1 MAGAGTARARVIIL
15 ALMQPEL
22 ASTPTTLPPRLK
34 LWAVA
39 TRWLLAL
46 LLFCALLLGLGWA
59 LLHWMIVPRIDEFRP
74 ALQNL
79 ARQATGLQIE
89 IGQLQAR
96 SSGLMPSFELSQ
108 VSLLDTQG
116 QPALRLPRVLVAISP
131 RSVAKLGLEQL
142 VIEGAELE
150 LRRTRDGRLVLAGID
165 MSAAPQMEIQPA
177 LDWLFSQT
185 EWALRGGLVRW
196 HDELQNV
203 RLELRQV
210 DWVMRNSG
218 QRHQMR
224 LDATP
229 DPQWGDRFSLR
240 GLLRQPLLSGGAG
253 NWRSWNGEL
262 YAEFGRIEAAP
273 LQAYARLAGI
283 EVEEGRGAIRSW
295 MDVQKG
301 RVVGI
306 LADVQ
311 LQELRAQAGPKLPPL
326 RLKQVQGRLGWQQMD
341 RSVQASAESL
351 SVESLDGQRWSAG
364 QLRWTGQGAD
374 LQNLTRQQFEADQL
388 DLASLTSLALR
399 LPLPTGLQD
408 PLRSLQAQG
417 RVEGLQMSWQGPL
430 EKPEQ
435 AQASARIRQLAL
447 AAGPPPADGS
457 PGRPGLQGADLD
469 FQWKR
474 DKEQDSAQ
482 GQLRLEGGWLELP
495 GVFAEPRVALE
506 SLSVGWKLRHSAGGT
521 EISVESGQLR
531 NSDAQAQFQGH
542 WKRQGTGPGELDLQ
556 GQIAQADGSRV
567 HRYLPLTLGEGT
579 RRYLQE
585 ALPQGQLS
593 EARFKVKGALAR
605 FPFRQASEGEFQVSA
620 RLRNARYQY
629 VPAYLG
635 SGSKPW
641 PALERLEGQIQ
652 INRNSLQISQASAQ
666 VAGLPGLGLSKVQ
679 ARIAELGPQARVEV
693 SGDLKGPLAQALRL
707 VQTTP
712 LSTLTRGALDTANG
726 AGAAEIALRLNLP
739 LDDLS
744 QSTVQGTLILPGNE
758 LQISSDLP
766 PLNPVK
772 ANLQFTQNSLQIS
785 SAQARVLGGEMR
797 FEGALRARTRETG
810 EPEAQ
815 IRAQGQLTAEA
826 LQQIRGIAG
835 LAHLARSAS
844 GSTSYNA
851 TISLRQGWLEFNLQS
866 RLQGLGLN
874 LPEPLNKPA
883 SSEWPLR
890 IERSMVLASLDRRP
904 QDRIRLQLGPLS
916 GLKDGLQVS
925 YLRDVSGDSAQVLG
939 GEIALGAPLQDA
951 SPGAVRALIDLPSL
965 DLDSW
970 NKFSAGF
977 PAGETG
983 ATTGSGY
990 MPSILSLRTDSL
1002 RAQGHTF
1009 QQLVVGA
1016 TREGTSWRANI
1027 HATELSG
1034 YAEYR
1039 ASSPS
1044 TAGRVYARLARLAL
1058 GQGSSSNVEALLDNQ
1073 PSTVPALDIVVD
1085 DLELRGRDLGRL
1097 EMEAVNRNSGGVREW
1112 RLNKLSL
1119 SVPEAK
1125 LSATGNWAAAPGA
1138 RPNAPRLTQLNFG
1151 LDIEDSGAL
1160 LKRMGIDGAVRRGKG
1175 KMEGRIGWS
1184 GSPLNFNTQSLQ
1196 GQFVVDLES
1205 GQFLKA
1211 DPGAA
1216 RLLGVLNL
1224 QSLPRRLTLD
1234 FRDVFSEGFAF
1245 DWIRGEVIVEQGVAR
1260 TESLRM
1266 KGVNAAVLMA
1276 GTADVARETQDLRVV
1291 VIPEINA
1298 GTASLLAAAVNPI
1311 VGLGTL
1317 IAQWLLRRPLN
1328 EATTQEF
1335 TVRGTWADPVIE
1347 KVSRKTSSSSGGTP

>member
-1 MAGAGTARARVIIL
+1 MGRARVIIPS
-15 ALMQPEL
+15 LMQPEL

-34 LWAVA
+34 LWAIA

-46 LLFCALLLGLGWA
+46 LLLCALLLGLGWA

-89 IGQLQAR
+89 IGGLQAR
-96 SSGLMPSFELSQ
+96 SRGLMPSFELNQ
-108 VSLLDTQG
+108 VTLLDAQG
-116 QPALRLPRVLVAISP
+116 QAALRLPRVLVAISP

-150 LRRTRDGRLVLAGID
+150 LRRTTDGRLLLAGID
-165 MSAAPQMEIQPA
+165 ISAQPHMDIQPA

-196 HDELQNV
+196 QDELHKV
-203 RLELRQV
+203 RMELRQV

-229 DPQWGDRFSLR
+229 EPQWGERFSLR
-240 GLLRQPLLSGGAG
+240 GQLRQPLLSGGAG

-262 YAEFGRIEAAP
+262 YAEFSRIEATAIE
-273 LQAYARLAGI
+273 AYARLAGV
-283 EVEEGRGAIRSW
+283 EVEDGRGAIRSW

-301 RVVGI
+301 RIVGI

-311 LQELRAQAGPKLPPL
+311 LQDLRAQAGPKLPPL
-326 RLKQVQGRLGWQQMD
+326 KLKQVQGRLGWQLMD
-341 RSVQASAESL
+341 RSFQASAESL
-351 SVESLDGQRWSAG
+351 SLEGLDGQRWSAG
-364 QLRWTGQGAD
+364 QLRWTGQGTD
-374 LQNLTRQQFEADQL
+374 LHALTGQQFMADQL
-388 DLASLTSLALR
+388 DLASLSSLALR
-399 LPLPTGLQD
+399 LPLPTELQD
-408 PLRSLQAQG
+408 PLRNLQAQG
-417 RVEGLQMSWQGPL
+417 QVEGLQLSWQGPL

-435 AQASARIRQLAL
+435 AQASGRIRQLAL
-447 AAGPPPADGS
+447 AAGNAPADGA
-457 PGRPGLQGADLD
+457 PGRPGVQGADLD

-474 DKEQDSAQ
+474 DKGLDSAQ
-482 GQLRLEGGWLELP
+482 GQLLLKDGWLEFP
-495 GVFAEPRVALE
+495 GLFAEPRVTLE
-506 SLSVGWKLRHSAGGT
+506 NFSTNWKLRHGAGGT
-521 EISVESGQLR
+521 EISLESGQLR
-531 NSDAQAQFQGH
+531 NSDAQAQFQAQ
-542 WKRQGTGPGELDLQ
+542 WKRQGAGSGELDAQ
-556 GQIAQADGSRV
+556 GQITQADGSRV
-567 HRYLPLTLGEGT
+567 HRYLPLTVPENT

-593 EARFKVKGALAR
+593 DLRFKVKGPLAR
-605 FPFRQASEGEFQVSA
+605 FPFRQAGEGEFQVNA

-629 VPAYLG
+629 VPASMG

-641 PALERLEGQIQ
+641 PALEKLEGQLQ
-652 INRNSLQISQASAQ
+652 LNRNSLQISQASAL
-666 VAGLPGLGLSKVQ
+666 VAGLPGLGLTKVQ
-679 ARIAELGPQARVEV
+679 ARIADLGPQARVEV
-693 SGDLKGPLAQALRL
+693 SGDLRGPLAQALRL

-712 LSTLTRGALDTANG
+712 LSTLTRGALDSASG
-726 AGAAEIALRLNLP
+726 SGAAEIALRLNLP
-739 LDDLS
+739 LDDLD
-744 QSTVQGTLILPGNE
+744 QSTVQGTLVLPGNE

-772 ANLQFTQNSLQIS
+772 ATVQFTQNSLQIS

-797 FEGALRARTRETG
+797 FEGALRARTRDAG

-826 LQQIRGIAG
+826 LQQIRGNPA

-844 GSTSYNA
+844 GSTSYSG
-851 TISLRQGWLEFNLQS
+851 TLSLRQGWLEFNLQS
-866 RLQGLGLN
+866 RLQGLALN
-874 LPEPLNKPA
+874 LPEPLSKPA
-883 SSEWPLR
+883 ASEWPLR
-890 IERSMVLASLDRRP
+890 IERSMVLASLERRP
-904 QDRIRLQLGPLS
+904 QDRIRVQLGPS
-916 GLKDGLQVS
+916 PGLKEGLQAS
-925 YLRDVSGDSAQVLG
+925 YLRDVSGGSAQVLG
-939 GEIALGAPLQDA
+939 GEITLGALPQDIA
-951 SPGAVRALIDLPSL
+951 PGAVRALIDLPSL

-970 NKFSAGF
+970 NKFSASF
-977 PAGETG
+977 PGGEAGASAAYLPT
-983 ATTGSGY
+983 
-990 MPSILSLRTDSL
+990 ILALRTDSL

-1016 TREGTSWRANI
+1016 TRDGATWRANI
-1027 HATELSG
+1027 HASELSG
-1034 YAEYR
+1034 YTEYR
-1039 ASSPS
+1039 AGSPNA
-1044 TAGRVYARLARLAL
+1044 AGRVYARLARLAL
-1058 GQGSSSNVEALLDNQ
+1058 GASSSSNVEALLETQ

-1097 EMEAVNRNSGGVREW
+1097 EMEAVNRNTGTAREW

-1119 SVPEAK
+1119 TVPEAK

-1151 LDIEDSGAL
+1151 LDIDDSGAL
-1160 LKRMGIDGAVRRGKG
+1160 LKRLGIDGAVRRGKG

-1184 GSPLNFNTQSLQ
+1184 GSPMNFNTQSLQ
-1196 GQFVVDLES
+1196 GQFVVDIES

-1245 DWIRGEVIVEQGVAR
+1245 DWLRGEVTVEQGVAR

-1266 KGVNAAVLMA
+1266 KGINAAVLMA
-1276 GTADVARETQDLRVV
+1276 GTADVVRETQDLRVV

-1298 GTASLLAAAVNPI
+1298 GTASLLAAAVNPV

-1347 KVSRKTSSSSGGTP
+1347 KVARRATASGGASQ